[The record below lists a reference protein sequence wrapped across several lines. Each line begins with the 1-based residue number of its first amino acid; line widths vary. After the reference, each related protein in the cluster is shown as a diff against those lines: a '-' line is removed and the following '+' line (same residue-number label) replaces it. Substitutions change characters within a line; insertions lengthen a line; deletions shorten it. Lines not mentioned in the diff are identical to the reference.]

1 MNECMVRELLNS
13 ILGNV
18 SIVSD
23 FLIKPKDKAR
33 SDTLV
38 VTQNFW

>member
-18 SIVSD
+18 SIVGD
-23 FLIKPKDKAR
+23 FLIKPKDKTR

-38 VTQNFW
+38 VTQNF